1 MTAHDSVERLYA
13 ELVAEW
19 ATRDRARADF
29 VTKIDH
35 NIAALRNL
43 YKQEPGA
50 FSKEI
55 VSTLRNIAI
64 EAAAAR
70 MPAKDAS
77 TSLRALLKKTF
88 GYESFRPGQ
97 EAIISAVLSNRDCLG
112 VMPTGAGKSL
122 TYQLPARVLG
132 KTTLVL
138 SPLVALMKDQVDAM
152 NAVGI
157 RATALNSTLTYD
169 EKRERIDQLR
179 RGEFEIVY
187 VAPEGLEASSGNAVA
202 GLPLALI
209 AVDEAHC
216 ISQWGHDFRPAYRNL
231 VGLKERFGDVPIL
244 ALTATAT
251 PEVMRDIVTQLAMRS
266 PLVERGSFFRKNLR
280 IASYKKGGDGVPSVR
295 ESIRRLVAARKDES
309 GIVYCLSRK
318 STEATADY
326 LRENGIRAVAYHAG
340 LEAKE
345 RATSQDAF
353 RCDDV
358 DVVVA
363 TVAFGM
369 GVDKPNVRYV
379 IHRDMPRSIEGYY
392 QEIGRAGRDGHP
404 SDCVVFYSWADVM
417 SFDRFDDDSPK
428 EIADRNRAQTR
439 ELYAL
444 LDGTQCRHQALV
456 RYLGERIDACGSS
469 CDRCSGDNPLAAAAS
484 SRRGTVAKAAGKK
497 RDSDAP
503 YESALFLE
511 LRTLRKQI
519 ADERKVPAYLVFSD
533 ATLFAMAEERPQTLQ
548 SMLSISG
555 VGPKKLAE
563 YGAAFLALLT
573 T

>member
-1 MTAHDSVERLYA
+1 VERIYDD
-13 ELVAEW
+13 LVKQW
-19 ATRDRARADF
+19 VGRDLSSGEF
-29 VTKIDH
+29 VTT
-35 NIAALRNL
+35 IAHTMA
-43 YKQEPGA
+43 
-50 FSKEI
+50 
-55 VSTLRNIAI
+55 
-64 EAAAAR
+64 
-70 MPAKDAS
+70 D
-77 TSLRALLKKTF
+77 LRALYRTEPDAFSPAVVETLRAIGAAIASAETSTRSSAISLRQLLKRTF
-88 GYESFRPGQ
+88 GYDSFRPGQ
-97 EAIISAVLSNRDCLG
+97 EAIIDAVLSNRDCLG

-132 KTTLVL
+132 RTTLVL

-152 NAVGI
+152 KAVGI
-157 RATALNSTLTYD
+157 RATALNATLTS
-169 EKRERIDQLR
+169 EERRERVQQLR

-187 VAPEGLEASSGNAVA
+187 IAPEGLEASSGNAIE

-251 PEVMRDIVTQLAMRS
+251 PEVMRDIVGQLGMRD
-266 PLVERGSFFRKNLR
+266 PLVERGSFFRGNLR
-280 IASYKKGGDGVPSVR
+280 ISSYKKGADGVPSVR
-295 ESIRRLVAARKDES
+295 ESIRRLVAARKGES

-326 LRENGIRAVAYHAG
+326 LRDNGIRAVAYHAG
-340 LEAKE
+340 LDATD
-345 RATSQDAF
+345 RAASQDAF

-379 IHRDMPRSIEGYY
+379 IHRDMPRSVEGYY

-417 SFDRFDDDSPK
+417 SFDRFDDDAPK
-428 EIADRNRAQTR
+428 EIADKNRAQSR
-439 ELYAL
+439 ELFAL
-444 LDGTQCRHQALV
+444 LDGSQCRHQALV
-456 RYLGERIDACGSS
+456 RYLGDAMEPCGSS
-469 CDRCSGDNPLAAAAS
+469 CDQCAQLNPLAAAANV
-484 SRRGTVAKAAGKK
+484 RKGTAQKSPLRK
-497 RDSDAP
+497 READAP

-511 LRTLRKQI
+511 LRSLRKKL
-519 ADERKVPAYLVFSD
+519 ADQRKVPAYLVFSD
-533 ATLFAMAEERPQTLQ
+533 ATLFAMAEERPLTLDA
-548 SMLSISG
+548 MLCISG

-563 YGAAFLALLT
+563 YGEAFLGVLRNA
-573 T
+573 